1 MKNKKHLYGLIIF
14 VMVLV
19 LGVGYAVVSSVDLT
33 ITGTAGTETKNLDVV
48 ISAASPNNTSADVYG
63 TVTNPAGLTATIHV
77 ANMQAVGETQTV
89 TYTITNRE
97 ADVAAS
103 ILKKTITVDKSE
115 FFNVTTSVDSSP
127 VVAAKNNGTATVT
140 VTVELIKMPIASADS
155 TANITVTLEASAVQ
169 GS

>member
-48 ISAASPNNTSADVYG
+48 ISAASPNDTSADVYG

-89 TYTITNRE
+89 TYTITNNE
-97 ADVAAS
+97 TDVAAS

-115 FFNVTTSVDSSP
+115 FFSVTTSVDSNP
-127 VVAAKNNGTATVT
+127 VVAQANGTATVT
-140 VTVELIKMPIASADS
+140 VTVTLIKMPIEAADS
-155 TANITVTLEASAVQ
+155 TANITVTLTASAVQ